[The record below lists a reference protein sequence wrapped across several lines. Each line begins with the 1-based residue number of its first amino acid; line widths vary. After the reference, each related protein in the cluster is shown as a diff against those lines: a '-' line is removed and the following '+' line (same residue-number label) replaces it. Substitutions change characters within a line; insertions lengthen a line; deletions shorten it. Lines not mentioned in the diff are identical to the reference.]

1 MATHF
6 SILAWRIPWT
16 EDPGRLQ
23 SMGSQKI
30 RHDWS
35 NLACTQHFCF
45 FHHFSH
51 AVCTCHSYLLESSI
65 LEARTESVLCTLKVN
80 FPLPNIAINTSVDVY
95 FPHLQSVICLLH
107 CDSGYRFFLDL
118 RTSFLLTQAG
128 THMQPCSG
136 YINTG
141 TSTSLIKTPAA
152 VASLS
157 AVTQVTKFRETSQYF
172 ESYFQMKPW
181 WFRVTGMD
189 E

>member
-1 MATHF
+1 MAGC
-6 SILAWRIPWT
+6 SPWGRKDSDTT
-16 EDPGRLQ
+16 EA
-23 SMGSQKI
+23 I
-30 RHDWS
+30 
-35 NLACTQHFCF
+35 ACTQHFYF

-51 AVCTCHSYLLESSI
+51 AVCTCHSYTLESSI

-80 FPLPNIAINTSVDVY
+80 FPLPNIAINTWIDVILVH
-95 FPHLQSVICLLH
+95 FPCLQSVICLLH

-157 AVTQVTKFRETSQYF
+157 AVTQVTKFRGTSQYF
-172 ESYFQMKPW
+172 ESYFRIKPW
-181 WFRVTGMD
+181 WFRVTGAD
-189 E
+189 EEMFSD